1 MIWQFLIKRPCYSD
15 ITIETNSL
23 TVVSILKDVFG
34 EGYMARDKKSGVT
47 ISCFKEK
54 EKYLIGVNN
63 ASFAEFDSPIPL
75 LHVIEAQEQLD
86 PRFFVLHGA
95 SVGKNSTVFLLLA
108 PSSGGKSV
116 LTLYLCSNGLDYI
129 TEDKIIIAKK
139 DFGVIPFT
147 TPIHIRQSGIE
158 YVDNSVVFQQGIFHY
173 NDDLERF
180 VFSPYNML
188 ESEIKTVVVLFIQI
202 KIANEIRKLDY
213 YNAMPLIMKSLVHNS
228 QTDIESMKNCA
239 RLARFPCYSL
249 DYNSMNFVL
258 NFINSFL

>member
-129 TEDKIIIAKK
+129 T
-139 DFGVIPFT
+139 
-147 TPIHIRQSGIE
+147 
-158 YVDNSVVFQQGIFHY
+158 DNSLNCSLMNNMEILQVWRSFSLIQYPSDYYEPMISLLMASHY
-173 NDDLERF
+173 NNPAFLSHWLF
-180 VFSPYNML
+180 L
-188 ESEIKTVVVLFIQI
+188 SE
-202 KIANEIRKLDY
+202 
-213 YNAMPLIMKSLVHNS
+213 
-228 QTDIESMKNCA
+228 
-239 RLARFPCYSL
+239 
-249 DYNSMNFVL
+249 
-258 NFINSFL
+258 